1 MSVKIIVQKK
11 LAADRKL
18 HQTTQS
24 EVQQEQVQNNS
35 SNVPNIVVS
44 LTPVGLLISWIV
56 FFLLLQKIRRAL
68 DNKMVFTVKSL
79 HKVPCKNCQFYSN
92 NNYLK
97 CAVNPS
103 LVLTEEA
110 KNCSEYSPKKG
121 EFPPKNLFK

>member
-18 HQTTQS
+18 HQITQT

-35 SNVPNIVVS
+35 SNVPDIVVS